1 MKYKIK
7 QIKDIRNCGYTF
19 MHYNWCKDQINLDDY
34 EVVYEGELEC
44 SEISEALEE
53 LFEIFNIR
61 HPEDFKGRSLS
72 VSDIVEVDGENY
84 YCDAAGWVKLK

>member
-7 QIKDIRNCGYTF
+7 QIKDIRNCEYAF
-19 MHYNWCKDQINLDDY
+19 SHYNWCKDQINLKDY

-44 SEISEALEE
+44 SEILEALEE

-61 HPEDFKGRSLS
+61 RPNDFKGRSMS

-84 YCDAAGWVKLK
+84 YCDAFGWVKLK

>member
-7 QIKDIRNCGYTF
+7 QIKDIRNCGYAF

-34 EVVYEGELEC
+34 EVTYEGELEC
-44 SEISEALEE
+44 SEISEALEK
-53 LFEIFNIR
+53 LFEMFNIG
-61 HPEDFKGRSLS
+61 HPEDFKGRSMS

-84 YCDAAGWVKLK
+84 YCDAAGWKELK

>member
-7 QIKDIRNCGYTF
+7 QIKDIRNCEYAF
-19 MHYNWCKDQINLDDY
+19 SHYNRCKDQINLDDY

-61 HPEDFKGRSLS
+61 HPEDFKGRSMS

-84 YCDAAGWVKLK
+84 YCDAVGWVELK